1 MKLSGFTSLMPS
13 FNPRARAGRDMK
25 LSGFTSLMPSFN
37 PRARAGR
44 DLCTREVQRS
54 IAVSIHAPARGAT
67 CSIFPMELRCWVSI
81 HAPARGATRQSCG
94 KRKEGV
100 FQSTRPRGARLGSH
114 VGRERRECFNPR
126 ARAGRDVRPGKYG
139 AVCGVSIHAPARGAT
154 IPMPKTRSVKIVSIH
169 APARGATALRLF
181 VIRIAGVSI
190 HAPARG
196 ATGANGK
203 GYPSESR
210 FNPRARA
217 GRDIL
222 CIFGASSANVSI
234 HAPAR
239 GATSHAHT

>member
-54 IAVSIHAPARGAT
+54 IA
-67 CSIFPMELRCWVSI
+67 VSI

-196 ATGANGK
+196 ATYCVYSAQAQPMFQSTRPRGARLAMLT
-203 GYPSESR
+203 PSRIFAR

-217 GRDIL
+217 GRDNEL
-222 CIFGASSANVSI
+222 EK
-234 HAPAR
+234 
-239 GATSHAHT
+239 